1 MILLPKP
8 LLFSKIC
15 KGIAFLIPLAGIAL
29 FGALVAQEPRREQGK
44 NPAPQTNLRPLVNEV
59 AKPDKELDA
68 WIKSL
73 AEKMTDRHD
82 TIRNSARNAL
92 ISIGSPALPALRQ
105 MSQSS
110 DPVTATAAK
119 NVANQIQM
127 TQPFNRLVMGMPGNP
142 MGIRGADWKRQTPPN
157 GGPIPEGQGRP
168 EGDRKEGDRKANPAN
183 QPREGARPDA
193 PRPGF
198 NPEGQGRPEGDRKE
212 GDRKANPANPPRE
225 GARPDSFRPGFNPE
239 ARERLFKELDL
250 NKDTRAKV
258 EDIMAAHQEK
268 VRQLMEKG
276 RSENG
281 DREKITAEMRELQ
294 QSMMKAMRETMGDEK
309 FQTFMRNGPN
319 SQGKG
324 GPDGRSQGKD
334 SPRQKQ

>member
-183 QPREGARPDA
+183 
-193 PRPGF
+193 
-198 NPEGQGRPEGDRKE
+198 
-212 GDRKANPANPPRE
+212 PPRE